1 MFRKLGLHGFFFGGG
16 GGRQTTLVLNPFIIQ
31 LLYGLLDSV
40 TETPT
45 TVFTAPTS
53 VTLSA
58 ALVGGIAGGVGGGLF
73 LVIVILIV
81 IVVVL
86 TCHVKRLKRRG
97 SGNIVPGKCVWIH
110 RVCEVEQT
118 SIPPS
123 TNNSYWQCRN

>member
-1 MFRKLGLHGFFFGGG
+1 MFRKLGLHDFFR

-31 LLYGLLDSV
+31 LLYGLLDSA
-40 TETPT
+40 PT

-53 VTLSA
+53 VTCTLSA
-58 ALVGGIAGGVGGGLF
+58 ALIGGIAGGVGGGLF

-97 SGNIVPGKCVWIH
+97 SGNIVSGKCVWIH
-110 RVCEVEQT
+110 RVCGVEQT
-118 SIPPS
+118 SIPPNA
-123 TNNSYWQCRN
+123 NNSYWQCRN